1 MVDHVLLGEVDRCVN
16 VDGVSPVEF
25 PFSPIMVTSLGW
37 VVSILD
43 GVFFHDLS

>member
-1 MVDHVLLGEVDRCVN
+1 MVLSLVVDHVILDEVARRVN
-16 VDGVSPVEF
+16 VDGVSPMEF

-43 GVFFHDLS
+43 GVI